1 MPTPLLRVRDL
12 RTSFGS
18 GDRRSEV
25 VKGVSFD
32 LNKGEVLG
40 LIGESG
46 SGKTVTGLSV
56 LQLLPDNAHVEA
68 AELTYNGRSLAEVG
82 AKDMQRLRG
91 ADLAMIFQDPVGS
104 FNPAKTIGWH
114 IVKALGRHSAGPS
127 GDLRPGDLKEVA
139 ADLLKQVNIREPER
153 TMASYPHQLSG
164 GMLQRV
170 LIAMVFGLNPK
181 LVIADEPTTNLDNLV
196 ERQILELIRSQQRQH
211 DTGVLFVT
219 HDLTVARHLCDRV
232 AVMYSG
238 RIVEIGPTERI
249 LERPAHPYTAG
260 LLATARSLEKR
271 DAALYEI
278 KGEPGATSWAKRC
291 AFSAR
296 CPQVTDRCTAAEPT
310 ERTVEAGHSVRCFNH
325 AA

>member
-1 MPTPLLRVRDL
+1 
-12 RTSFGS
+12 
-18 GDRRSEV
+18 
-25 VKGVSFD
+25 
-32 LNKGEVLG
+32 
-40 LIGESG
+40 
-46 SGKTVTGLSV
+46 
-56 LQLLPDNAHVEA
+56 
-68 AELTYNGRSLAEVG
+68 
-82 AKDMQRLRG
+82 
-91 ADLAMIFQDPVGS
+91 
-104 FNPAKTIGWH
+104 
-114 IVKALGRHSAGPS
+114 
-127 GDLRPGDLKEVA
+127 
-139 ADLLKQVNIREPER
+139 
-153 TMASYPHQLSG
+153 MASYPHQLSG

-219 HDLTVARHLCDRV
+219 HDLTVARHLCDRI

-271 DAALYEI
+271 DATLYEI
-278 KGEPGATSWAKRC
+278 KGEPGATSWANRC

-296 CPQVTDRCTAAEPT
+296 CPQATDRCTATEPAEHM
-310 ERTVEAGHSVRCFNH
+310 VESGHSVRCFNH

>member
-1 MPTPLLRVRDL
+1 MTPTPLLRVRDL

-18 GDRRSEV
+18 GDRKTEV

-56 LQLLPDNAHVEA
+56 LQLLPDNGHVEA
-68 AELTYNGRSLAEVG
+68 AELTYNGRSLAGIG
-82 AKDMQRLRG
+82 AKEMQRLRG

-114 IVKALGRHSAGPS
+114 LVKALDRHSDGSS
-127 GDLRPGDLKEVA
+127 GNLKEVA

-238 RIVEIGPTERI
+238 RIVEIGPTEQI

-271 DAALYEI
+271 DATLYEI

-296 CPQVTDRCTAAEPT
+296 CPNVTDRCTTAEPT
-310 ERTVEAGHSVRCFNH
+310 ERTVEPGHSVRCFNH

>member
-1 MPTPLLRVRDL
+1 MTSSPLLRVRDL

-18 GDRRSEV
+18 GDRKTEV

-68 AELTYNGRSLAEVG
+68 AELTYNGRSLPEVG

-91 ADLAMIFQDPVGS
+91 SDLAMIFQDPVGS

-114 IVKALGRHSAGPS
+114 IVKALGRHSDGS
-127 GDLRPGDLKEVA
+127 PGDLKAVA

-219 HDLTVARHLCDRV
+219 HDLTVARHLCDRI

-271 DAALYEI
+271 DATLYEI
-278 KGEPGATSWAKRC
+278 KGEPGATSWANRC

-296 CPQVTDRCTAAEPT
+296 CPQATDRCTATEPAEHM
-310 ERTVEAGHSVRCFNH
+310 VESGHSVRCFNH

>member
-18 GDRRSEV
+18 GDRRTEV

-32 LNKGEVLG
+32 LNRGEVLG

-68 AELTYNGRSLAEVG
+68 AELTYDGRSLAALG
-82 AKDMQRLRG
+82 AKEMQGLRG
-91 ADLAMIFQDPVGS
+91 AGLAMIFQDPVGS

-114 IVKALGRHSAGPS
+114 LVKALGRHSAGS
-127 GDLRPGDLKEVA
+127 PGALKEVA

-170 LIAMVFGLNPK
+170 LIAMVFGLNPR

-271 DAALYEI
+271 DATLYEI
-278 KGEPGATSWAKRC
+278 KGEPGASSWAKRC

-296 CPQVTDRCTAAEPT
+296 CPQATDRCTAAEPT
-310 ERTVEAGHSVRCFNH
+310 EHMVESGHSVRCFNH